1 MPALSSSLRLSV
13 LLCLTLLLFDC
24 DGDSRN
30 RHAARGDDYVS
41 DPDHL
46 FFKNTRSRDYR
57 SETLAEGVDAYH
69 HDELQMT
76 PTYIIIDYWLE
87 DRAELRVGG
96 QKITVAGSRVL
107 RDSLRRLDRS
117 AALEVVEDYLRLT
130 GG

>member
-1 MPALSSSLRLSV
+1 MHPLSSPLRLSV
-13 LLCLTLLLFDC
+13 LLCVAFLMLDC

-30 RHAARGDDYVS
+30 RHAARGEDYVS

-57 SETLAEGVDAYH
+57 SETLRKGVDAYY
-69 HDELQMT
+69 HDDLR
-76 PTYIIIDYWLE
+76 PPRTYVIIDYWLE
-87 DRAELRVGG
+87 DRAELRVEG
-96 QKITVAGSRVL
+96 QVVTGARARVL
-107 RDSLRRLDRS
+107 RDSLQRLDRS